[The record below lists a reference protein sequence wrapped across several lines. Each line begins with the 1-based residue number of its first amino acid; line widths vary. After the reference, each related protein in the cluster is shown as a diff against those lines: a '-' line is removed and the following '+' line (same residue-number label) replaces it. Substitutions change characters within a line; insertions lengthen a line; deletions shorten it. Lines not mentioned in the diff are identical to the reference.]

1 VNVCQLPIQLA
12 RRIQGVSPFPPA
24 IFANVGLIFVVC
36 EVYLLLSQALS
47 RGIAVDVACKRME
60 MSTGAAGP
68 IAVNPIVQIVPR
80 TSRRQRLAAAV
91 VPD

>member
-1 VNVCQLPIQLA
+1 M
-12 RRIQGVSPFPPA
+12 
-24 IFANVGLIFVVC
+24 FVVC

-47 RGIAVDVACKRME
+47 RGIAVDVARKRME

-68 IAVNPIVQIVPR
+68 IAVDPIVQIVPR
-80 TSRRQRLAAAV
+80 TSRRQRRLAAAV